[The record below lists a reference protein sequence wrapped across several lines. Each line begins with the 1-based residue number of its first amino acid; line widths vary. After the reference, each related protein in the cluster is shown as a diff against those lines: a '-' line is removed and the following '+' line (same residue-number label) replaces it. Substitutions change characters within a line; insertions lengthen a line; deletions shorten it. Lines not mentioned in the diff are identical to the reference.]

1 MDELWRPFQLQ
12 DFVFCDG
19 LIPASVVKFSF
30 FYFHKTTE
38 YVVHLFPLTYFIL
51 HDLKEAGV
59 GICLLH
65 CLNSSL
71 GNSHLTKLLSK

>member
-19 LIPASVVKFSF
+19 LIPASVVKFAF

-38 YVVHLFPLTYFIL
+38 YVVQTYSLSLTSFFM
-51 HDLKEAGV
+51 
-59 GICLLH
+59 
-65 CLNSSL
+65 
-71 GNSHLTKLLSK
+71 T